1 MSMDKTLEHL
11 LSTVVQMRRE
21 AEELEKEEDVIKVS
35 ETVSA
40 AASVYETVRNALEYD
55 EEHLLRRNAIRRILK
70 RRMVDVPSGEMA
82 QKLLRELIWARYL
95 PN

>member
-1 MSMDKTLEHL
+1 MDKALEHL

-40 AASVYETVRNALEYD
+40 AASVY
-55 EEHLLRRNAIRRILK
+55 
-70 RRMVDVPSGEMA
+70 
-82 QKLLRELIWARYL
+82 
-95 PN
+95 